1 MTKSISLSKR
11 ISVIVILFA
20 IVAVCTFFVQSC
32 ARKSNHAA
40 SFQNYHATIA
50 GKEIAGVTNN
60 ISSLT
65 WSAQSNTLFSTINK
79 PAAIVEMT
87 TNGDLIRTIPLDFV
101 KDLETIEYIGDNK
114 FVISDERDYAIY
126 VISLDANSEVKILKK
141 IKIPLQETPTNCG
154 FEGLAY
160 SPADQTFWFFKEK
173 NPIEVYKVSGLLRN
187 DELHISKDQTLQQQF
202 NLDDVSGADFNPQKN
217 SLLVLSHE
225 SRALQE
231 VTVTGDVIGEMSL
244 TKGKYG
250 LSHNIKQA
258 EGVAMDASG
267 NIYIVSEPN
276 HFYRFTPK

>member
-40 SFQNYHATIA
+40 SFQNYHATID

-79 PAAIVEMT
+79 PATIVEMT

-101 KDLETIEYIGDNK
+101 KDLETIEYIGDNQ

-126 VISLDANSEVKILKK
+126 VISLNANSEVKILKK